1 MPRASR
7 RPIERN
13 LDQDLKEN
21 FSSLIATLNTSSEI
35 RQFFNEFLTHEEQL
49 MLTKRLMLHLM
60 LERGYRTSQIQS
72 TLGITKET
80 IRIHRTIEGK
90 GNVLYKR
97 VLSKID
103 RKAEKRLFWKKL
115 EKTLRPAGFLLTKEE
130 NLKSKSKFA
139 GSN

>member
-7 RPIERN
+7 RPVN
-13 LDQDLKEN
+13 KNFDQDLKEN
-21 FSSLIATLNTSSEI
+21 FSSLIATLNNSSEI
-35 RQFFNEFLTHEEQL
+35 RQFFNDFLTHEEQT

-80 IRIHRTIEGK
+80 IRIHRRIEGK
-90 GNVLYKR
+90 GNLLYKR

-103 RKAEKRLFWKKL
+103 RKAEKRMLWKRL
-115 EKTLRPAGFLLTKEE
+115 EKTLRPAGFLLSKGESIKTSA
-130 NLKSKSKFA
+130 NLQS
-139 GSN
+139 